1 MAERNWDLVNDGLD
15 ILHHVLV
22 LFVVPALSETYG
34 EEGWWSEGVEPIL
47 TSGQRDDFEE
57 LSGDA
62 ELIYNIDVA
71 LALRIIERR
80 WDEVF
85 GSRLPPESLEWVD
98 DLKDLRNEEA
108 HRGVGD
114 CSDEETK
121 CWLDTMQRLCGE
133 IDLEAAECIRGI
145 RDKVGRDGEDDW
157 ESEPEPE
164 VGRRPSSGRAPAA
177 FRLSATV
184 AAQEGRD
191 LGDDLSRLVEELSRE
206 VGDRLCAVPGAS
218 LRVTLELS
226 AGVSSGFD
234 ESVQDDVAKGCR
246 ALGIEDFEFE
256 D

>member
-22 LFVVPALSETYG
+22 LFVVPALSEAYG

-85 GSRLPPESLEWVD
+85 GRRLPPECLEWVD

-114 CSDEETK
+114 CSVEEAVR
-121 CWLDTMQRLCGE
+121 WLDTMQRLCSE
-133 IDLEAAECIRGI
+133 IDPDAAECIGGI
-145 RDKVGRDGEDDW
+145 RDKVACDDD
-157 ESEPEPE
+157 E
-164 VGRRPSSGRAPAA
+164 GRRVGAAPLSMGAGDEA
-177 FRLSATV
+177 LAVQQNGPTTFRLSARFGGDHAGRE
-184 AAQEGRD
+184 AARCIEEVI
-191 LGDDLSRLVEELSRE
+191 SRLE
-206 VGDRLCAVPGAS
+206 D
-218 LRVTLELS
+218 
-226 AGVSSGFD
+226 SSGVEVDISLDVEARVVQGFD
-234 ESVQDDVAKGCR
+234 TLVQVAVADACR
-246 ALGIEDFEFE
+246 AFAGDDFEFC
-256 D
+256 